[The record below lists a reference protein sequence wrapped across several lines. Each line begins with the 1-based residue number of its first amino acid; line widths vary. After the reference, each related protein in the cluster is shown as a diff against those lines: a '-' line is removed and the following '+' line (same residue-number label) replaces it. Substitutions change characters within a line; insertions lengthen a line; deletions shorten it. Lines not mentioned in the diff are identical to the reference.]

1 MRARDTHVQKFMTRY
16 AEHTGDHEDE
26 NGEASIF
33 KQSSLGRW
41 YNWTAWFVL
50 MERALPT
57 QRQHRGGERPAESA
71 LRVLLQERGRRVVR
85 RKAAVKSPD
94 GAVEQVLFN
103 FTKPKRG
110 LASVLACGH
119 SGL

>member
-41 YNWTAWFVL
+41 YNRTAWFVL
-50 MERALPT
+50 MERRAYT
-57 QRQHRGGERPAESA
+57 EAAQR
-71 LRVLLQERGRRVVR
+71 RRTPR
-85 RKAAVKSPD
+85 
-94 GAVEQVLFN
+94 
-103 FTKPKRG
+103 
-110 LASVLACGH
+110 
-119 SGL
+119 